1 MHMGC
6 GLIWERRKFGC
17 GDPVL
22 EVVLIALGRR
32 KRTGV
37 VCGGTE
43 VRPAMV
49 HYV

>member
-6 GLIWERRKFGC
+6 GLVWERRKFGC

-37 VCGGTE
+37 ECGGE
-43 VRPAMV
+43 GQR
-49 HYV
+49 